1 MTTTE
6 LALAL
11 VSAGACVEGAECIAR
26 YRPHADP
33 AEITTL
39 LDSAARYL
47 DQARAALATGKE
59 GQP

>member
-1 MTTTE
+1 MTSNE
-6 LALAL
+6 LVLALA
-11 VSAGACVEGAECIAR
+11 SAGACVEGAECIAR
-26 YRPHADP
+26 YRPRADP

-59 GQP
+59 AQP

>member
-1 MTTTE
+1 MTANE
-6 LALAL
+6 L
-11 VSAGACVEGAECIAR
+11 VSALRCAGTCTEAAECIAR
-26 YRPHADP
+26 FRPHADP

-59 GQP
+59 AQP